1 MEKYVSID
9 ILEEDIICI
18 DVNLLKILLKDR
30 TTNKN
35 IIWATDDYI
44 ELGNGFLSS
53 EQITIEEITGIYG
66 TVIQPRI
73 TKEKNEQNL
82 RTKNRAEVFTPSWIC
97 NEQNNLIDEQWFGRK
112 NVFNISQKNNWIT
125 NDKKFYF
132 LIMKSSHGIN
142 MLMLKEWKLHVE
154 KLLI

>member
-53 EQITIEEITGIYG
+53 EQITIEEITGIY
-66 TVIQPRI
+66 
-73 TKEKNEQNL
+73 
-82 RTKNRAEVFTPSWIC
+82 
-97 NEQNNLIDEQWFGRK
+97 
-112 NVFNISQKNNWIT
+112 
-125 NDKKFYF
+125 
-132 LIMKSSHGIN
+132 
-142 MLMLKEWKLHVE
+142 
-154 KLLI
+154 

>member
-112 NVFNISQKNNWIT
+112 NVFNI
-125 NDKKFYF
+125 DR
-132 LIMKSSHGIN
+132 KS
-142 MLMLKEWKLHVE
+142 VV
-154 KLLI
+154 

>member
-125 NDKKFYF
+125 NDKKNF
-132 LIMKSSHGIN
+132 IS
-142 MLMLKEWKLHVE
+142 
-154 KLLI
+154 

>member
-9 ILEEDIICI
+9 ILEEDIIRI

-73 TKEKNEQNL
+73 TK
-82 RTKNRAEVFTPSWIC
+82 
-97 NEQNNLIDEQWFGRK
+97 G
-112 NVFNISQKNNWIT
+112 
-125 NDKKFYF
+125 KK
-132 LIMKSSHGIN
+132 
-142 MLMLKEWKLHVE
+142 
-154 KLLI
+154 

>member
-73 TKEKNEQNL
+73 FK
-82 RTKNRAEVFTPSWIC
+82 
-97 NEQNNLIDEQWFGRK
+97 D
-112 NVFNISQKNNWIT
+112 
-125 NDKKFYF
+125 
-132 LIMKSSHGIN
+132 
-142 MLMLKEWKLHVE
+142 
-154 KLLI
+154 

>member
-73 TKEKNEQNL
+73 TKEKMN
-82 RTKNRAEVFTPSWIC
+82 KI
-97 NEQNNLIDEQWFGRK
+97 
-112 NVFNISQKNNWIT
+112 
-125 NDKKFYF
+125 
-132 LIMKSSHGIN
+132 
-142 MLMLKEWKLHVE
+142 
-154 KLLI
+154 